1 MRLLG
6 LPPSLAADAAVR
18 AAFSDEATVQA
29 ALDFEAALAGA
40 EASCG
45 VIPAPAAAPIAA
57 ACRAERYDLDAL
69 AAGALR
75 AGTLAIPLVKR
86 LGEEV
91 ARSDKTAAGWVHFG
105 ATSQDVLDTAL
116 VLQLRRAMPLLLG
129 QAEAVASPLRRL
141 AREHRDTLMLGRT
154 LLQPGPPITF
164 GLKVAG
170 WLGGVARGA
179 VRLRQAADEA
189 LLLQFGGAVGTL
201 SALGDKGPE
210 VARALGAVL
219 GLPVPEAP
227 WQAHR
232 DRLTMLACAV
242 AVLTGSVGK
251 IARDIS
257 LLMQAEVAE
266 VQEPGGPGSVG
277 GRGGSSTMPHK
288 RNPIASVVALAA
300 CQRVPGLLASIVG
313 GLPGEHER
321 AAGPWQAEAAAHAEL
336 VLALSAA
343 LSAMAE
349 ALDGLRIDPAAM
361 RTNLERLH
369 GLIMAEP
376 LALAL
381 APRVGRGQA
390 HELTERLV
398 REAAAT
404 RRHLR
409 EVAGGDAEVAGVLD
423 GAALDRVFDPNNYLG
438 SAGLFTDGLLRVAD
452 LRTAARH
459 EADRR

>member
-6 LPPSLAADAAVR
+6 LPPSLAADAAVC
-18 AAFSDEATVQA
+18 AVFSDRATVQA
-29 ALDFEAALAGA
+29 ALDFEAALARA
-40 EASCG
+40 EAACG
-45 VIPAPAAAPIAA
+45 VIPATAVAPITE
-57 ACRAERYDLDAL
+57 ACRAELYDLDAL

-86 LGEEV
+86 LGDEV
-91 ARSDKTAAGWVHFG
+91 GRHDKAAAGWVHFG

-129 QAEAVASPLRRL
+129 QAEAVASPLRGL
-141 AREHRDTLMLGRT
+141 AREHRDTPMLGRT

-164 GLKVAG
+164 GLKAAG

-179 VRLRQAADEA
+179 ARLRQAADEA

-201 SALGDKGPE
+201 SALGDEGPE
-210 VARALGAVL
+210 VARTLGASL

-227 WQAHR
+227 WHAHR
-232 DRLTMLACAV
+232 DRLATFACAV
-242 AVLTGSVGK
+242 AVLAGSVGK

-266 VQEPGGPGSVG
+266 VQEPGGPGSAG

-288 RNPIASVVALAA
+288 RNPVASVVALAA
-300 CQRVPGLLASIVG
+300 NQRVPGLLASIVG

-321 AAGPWQAEAAAHAEL
+321 AAGAWQAEAAAYADL

-349 ALDGLRIDPAAM
+349 ALGGLRVDPAAM
-361 RTNLERLH
+361 RANLERLR
-369 GLIMAEP
+369 GLVMAEP

-381 APRVGRGQA
+381 ASHLGRGQA

-398 REAAAT
+398 GEAAGT
-404 RRHLR
+404 GRHLR
-409 EVAGGDAEVAGVLD
+409 DVAGGDAQVGRLLD
-423 GAALDRVFDPNNYLG
+423 AAALDRVFDPAGYLG
-438 SAGLFTDGLLRVAD
+438 SAGPFTDALLG
-452 LRTAARH
+452 AASL
-459 EADRR
+459 

>member
-18 AAFSDEATVQA
+18 AVFSDEATVQA
-29 ALDFEAALAGA
+29 ALDFEAALARA
-40 EASCG
+40 EAGCG
-45 VIPAPAAAPIAA
+45 VIPADAAAPIAA
-57 ACRAERYDLDAL
+57 ACRAEFYDLDAL

-91 ARSDKTAAGWVHFG
+91 AQRDKAAAGWVHFG

-116 VLQLRRAMPLLLG
+116 VLQLRRAVPLLLG
-129 QAEAVASPLRRL
+129 QAETVASPLRRL
-141 AREHRDTLMLGRT
+141 AREHRDTPMLGRT

-164 GLKVAG
+164 GLKAAG
-170 WLGGVARGA
+170 WLGAVARGA
-179 VRLRQAADEA
+179 ARLQQAADEA

-201 SALGDKGPE
+201 SALRDKGPE
-210 VARALGAVL
+210 VARALGATL
-219 GLPVPEAP
+219 DLPIPEAP
-227 WQAHR
+227 WHAHR
-232 DRLTMLACAV
+232 DRLAMLACAV
-242 AVLTGSVGK
+242 AVLAGSVGK

-266 VQEPGGPGSVG
+266 VQEPGGQ

-288 RNPIASVVALAA
+288 RNPTASIVALAA

-349 ALDGLRIDPAAM
+349 ALDGLRVDPAAM
-361 RTNLERLH
+361 RANLERLR
-369 GLIMAEP
+369 GLVMAEP

-381 APRVGRGQA
+381 APRVGRGEA

-398 REAAAT
+398 GEAAAT
-404 RRHLR
+404 GRHLR
-409 EVAGGDAEVAGVLD
+409 EVAGSDAEVGRLLD
-423 GAALDRVFDPNNYLG
+423 GVALDRVFDPNDYLG
-438 SAGLFTDGLLRVAD
+438 SAGLFTEGLLRAAD
-452 LRTAARH
+452 FGDGG
-459 EADRR
+459 EG

>member
-6 LPPSLAADAAVR
+6 LSPLLAADAAVR
-18 AAFSDEATVQA
+18 GAFSDEATVQA
-29 ALDFEAALAGA
+29 ALDFEAALAGV

-45 VIPAPAAAPIAA
+45 VIPAYAAAPIAA
-57 ACRAERYDLDAL
+57 ACRAELYDLDAL

-86 LGEEV
+86 LGEDV
-91 ARSDKTAAGWVHFG
+91 ARHDKAAAGWVHFG

-129 QAEAVASPLRRL
+129 QVEAVASPLRRL
-141 AREHRDTLMLGRT
+141 AREHRDTPMLGRT

-164 GLKVAG
+164 GLKAAG
-170 WLGGVARGA
+170 WLGEIARGA
-179 VRLRQAADEA
+179 ARLRQAADEA

-201 SALGDKGPE
+201 SALEDKGPE
-210 VARALGAVL
+210 VARALGAAL

-227 WQAHR
+227 WHAHR
-232 DRLTMLACAV
+232 DRLAAFACAV
-242 AVLTGSVGK
+242 AVLAGSTGK

-266 VQEPGGPGSVG
+266 AQEPGGQ
-277 GRGGSSTMPHK
+277 GRGGSSAMPHK
-288 RNPIASVVALAA
+288 RNPTASVVALAA

-321 AAGPWQAEAAAHAEL
+321 AAGSWQAEAAAHAEL

-349 ALDGLRIDPAAM
+349 ALGGLRVDPAAM
-361 RTNLERLH
+361 GANLERLR
-369 GLIMAEP
+369 GLVMAEP

-381 APRVGRGQA
+381 APRLGRGKA
-390 HELTERLV
+390 HELAERLAG
-398 REAAAT
+398 EAAAT
-404 RRHLR
+404 GRHLR
-409 EVAGGDAEVAGVLD
+409 EVAGGDAEVGRVLD
-423 GAALDRVFDPNNYLG
+423 AATLDEVFDPRNYLG
-438 SAGLFTDGLLRVAD
+438 SAGLFTDGLLG
-452 LRTAARH
+452 AAAPENGR
-459 EADRR
+459 EGVEM